1 MDPFDMCII
10 ISAVSFFLGLVSV
23 YCVFG
28 RHFTDYSRE
37 DIPYVIATSIFDS
50 AKYLTVVF
58 LLNHLPLFLINIVS
72 NTAPLIASI
81 LAYFVLSES
90 IGTIQMIG
98 LVGSLV
104 GVVIIATSKVSN
116 KIDSTTFSNK

>member
-1 MDPFDMCII
+1 MCII

-37 DIPYVIATSIFDS
+37 DIPFVIATSIFDS

-116 KIDSTTFSNK
+116 KINSTTFSNK